1 MAKEAVVD
9 YWHNWTTLGRMNVT
23 LSIKVPVEVR
33 KKLERVARERQTTAS
48 ELVRQALGVVIE
60 SKSRDGSCYEL
71 SEDLF
76 DDLGTGPRDLSTNK
90 RHLESF
96 GR

>member
-1 MAKEAVVD
+1 MVVD
-9 YWHNWTTLGRMNVT
+9 LWQEGITLWRMSVT

-33 KKLERVARERQTTAS
+33 KKLDKVARERQTTAS
-48 ELVRQALGVVIE
+48 ELVRQALAVVIE